1 VVCLAV
7 GLPVTVMILQ
17 KRLNGSRCRLGCRLG
32 WAQDAGWDAESH
44 GPRVPCIRWK
54 ADGLTGRGTFRGV
67 YDPLQS
73 IVFGGLGKTVN
84 CAKTVGP
91 ILMIYTSQDVLLCK
105 EVPFGDRDETAP
117 HLRGIIT
124 QHLHFGGVNR
134 RFRAKLV
141 KYQHLHIIEATA
153 SIPTKFCTSIKT
165 PPNTLCGLSKHAHIT
180 NPRWRKVAIM
190 KISKNRH
197 ISMDRLPRN
206 FAK

>member
-1 VVCLAV
+1 MCKWSWHNVPKIILKNFWVARNH
-7 GLPVTVMILQ
+7 GLKQTFSMRSMKTPPEFKNSHSVLPKLPNAPKITT
-17 KRLNGSRCRLGCRLG
+17 SRF
-32 WAQDAGWDAESH
+32 EN
-44 GPRVPCIRWK
+44 
-54 ADGLTGRGTFRGV
+54 F
-67 YDPLQS
+67 QS
-73 IVFGGLGKTVN
+73 RH
-84 CAKTVGP
+84 AKCFV
-91 ILMIYTSQDVLLCK
+91 S
-105 EVPFGDRDETAP
+105 RDETAP

-206 FAK
+206 FAKWRTLALSTVPIVRNCGF